1 MSNNSNLIRQ
11 ISIAS
16 LFLSLGIL
24 FLSLEYV
31 VPFISLFYI
40 IFIPFLSA
48 YFTLNSNWKGQL
60 IYLVCSALVSLIYM
74 QTGLFEYLPNV
85 IIGIGYGIAIKNYRS
100 KIVSLV
106 VLISVSFVINY
117 LIMFPIN
124 WIYNVD
130 MTVVFSTFFHINID
144 IMRLIFPT
152 FIFVI
157 SSLQS
162 LITFIITNEEMKKL
176 PLNKNIEEKNEFIIL
191 TIFILL
197 GTILLVIGAFFI
209 IQMAYV
215 SISFLFVISLILLI
229 LQLRFDSPKPIII
242 EFSVFSLGLI
252 GTIVGLIMFQNDY
265 KYLSLIFIVII
276 NILDSLIMLR
286 YNRSNE
292 IKHQEV
298 LDLENL
304 KND

>member
-1 MSNNSNLIRQ
+1 MNNNSNLIRQ

-124 WIYNVD
+124 WVYNVD
-130 MTVVFSTFFHINID
+130 MAVVFSTFFHINID

-176 PLNKNIEEKNEFIIL
+176 PLNKKIEEKNEFIIL

-229 LQLRFDSPKPIII
+229 PQLRFDYPKPIII